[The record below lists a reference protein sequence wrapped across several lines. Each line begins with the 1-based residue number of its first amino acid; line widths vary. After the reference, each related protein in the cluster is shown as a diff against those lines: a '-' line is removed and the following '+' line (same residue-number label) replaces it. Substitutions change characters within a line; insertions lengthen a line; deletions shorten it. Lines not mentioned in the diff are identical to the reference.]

1 MKRAI
6 ILLVIVSVFVS
17 ATVYDEDTAGA
28 TWNGTSPSD
37 GDNLIKGGWSITEG
51 SDNYVYTQDAGNDY
65 DGDNFYITPSAA
77 TSPRYDYTNA
87 SVDSKYLTFH
97 FYDDSADTA
106 AYTYVATSGQNMAL
120 GLHTSTTT
128 ANYVCYDGV
137 ASFQDTGIS
146 RTTGWHN
153 FTFKFNYS
161 TTNLTGFIDGQE
173 ISGSCSRTES
183 GWTGIT
189 NAHLFTNTDCLNCRI
204 DKINFWNE
212 TGSLPPL
219 APALSAFNCTS
230 CNIPQGDNVSPYT
243 TADTTPTFTLG
254 TNFSANCRI
263 GDVNQTYTTMGSS
276 RNCGTTGSTTHTC
289 SLIAQD
295 ELATSTDY
303 VYVSCAN
310 AQNDS
315 LSNTAQLQMNITNLQ
330 TNTTNAIDRGIQ
342 ESAIWPGAKVY
353 SNQQIYLRNLDN
365 IQVLATVDR
374 VAVFGNQRWIFNAGI
389 DDETALGLFNL
400 TPVVY
405 VLDMV
410 NVSLGDIQSQVSA
423 LIDATK
429 N

>member
-1 MKRAI
+1 M
-6 ILLVIVSVFVS
+6 
-17 ATVYDEDTAGA
+17 
-28 TWNGTSPSD
+28 
-37 GDNLIKGGWSITEG
+37 
-51 SDNYVYTQDAGNDY
+51 
-65 DGDNFYITPSAA
+65 
-77 TSPRYDYTNA
+77 
-87 SVDSKYLTFH
+87 
-97 FYDDSADTA
+97 
-106 AYTYVATSGQNMAL
+106 
-120 GLHTSTTT
+120 
-128 ANYVCYDGV
+128 
-137 ASFQDTGIS
+137 
-146 RTTGWHN
+146 
-153 FTFKFNYS
+153 
-161 TTNLTGFIDGQE
+161 
-173 ISGSCSRTES
+173 
-183 GWTGIT
+183 
-189 NAHLFTNTDCLNCRI
+189 
-204 DKINFWNE
+204 
-212 TGSLPPL
+212 
-219 APALSAFNCTS
+219 
-230 CNIPQGDNVSPYT
+230 SPYT